1 MNLNGKDDNMTG
13 IKIDEEK
20 LQRHIDTYYDLFNT
34 YPYLICSEETMKL
47 LPYKWELYISSS
59 FTIGNETEKEAK
71 VMKWHEAKILIDNE
85 LPLGEFHI
93 G

>member
-1 MNLNGKDDNMTG
+1 MTE

-47 LPYKWELYISSS
+47 LSRKYELYISSS
-59 FTIGNETEKEAK
+59 FTIGNETAKE
-71 VMKWHEAKILIDNE
+71 VMKWHDAKYLLIMNCHWENFILDKE
-85 LPLGEFHI
+85 E
-93 G
+93 

>member
-1 MNLNGKDDNMTG
+1 MTG

-20 LQRHIDTYYDLFNT
+20 LQRHIDTYHDLFKV

-47 LPYKWELYISSS
+47 LPRKYELYMTTSTIS
-59 FTIGNETEKEAK
+59 FTIGDGTTKKEE
-71 VMKWHEAKILIDNE
+71 VLKWHEAKILIDNE

>member
-1 MNLNGKDDNMTG
+1 MTG

-47 LPYKWELYISSS
+47 LPRKYEFYMTTSTLS
-59 FTIGNETEKEAK
+59 FTIGNETAKKEE
-71 VMKWHEAKILIDNE
+71 VVKWHGAKILIDNE